1 MMEGKAGQGK
11 VPYKPEDGQAN
22 PDPAAKS
29 RDFAGYGPTDGVDSE
44 GSVSEASKLLSYEEG
59 QTSEFNVRTG
69 RDRKTRYTGD
79 FNRA

>member
-29 RDFAGYGPTDGVDSE
+29 RDFAGYGSITQRRRPNGTYIVEIVQFG
-44 GSVSEASKLLSYEEG
+44 GGKA
-59 QTSEFNVRTG
+59 
-69 RDRKTRYTGD
+69 
-79 FNRA
+79 A